1 MKALIAALAVLF
13 VVLQWRFW
21 VGDGSVRELSQ
32 TRSEVQ
38 KLRVELNEQRDVN
51 TALRAEVT
59 DLVDGVGEI
68 EERARAE
75 LGMIRDD
82 ETFYQFVGTRP
93 EEAAADN
100 IADGKSILGDDAVPV
115 NTQ

>member
-1 MKALIAALAVLF
+1 MKALIALLAVLF

-21 VGDGSVRELSQ
+21 VGDGSVRELGQ
-32 TRSEVQ
+32 TRDEVQ
-38 KLRVELNEQRDVN
+38 KLKTKLNQQRDVN

-68 EERARAE
+68 EERARGE
-75 LGMIRDD
+75 LGMIGQD

-93 EEAAADN
+93 EPAADN
-100 IADGKSILGDDAVPV
+100 IADGKSVIVDGAA
-115 NTQ
+115 TGTGQ

>member
-1 MKALIAALAVLF
+1 MKALIAALAIMF

-21 VGDGSVRELSQ
+21 VGNGSVRELRQ

-38 KLRVELNEQRDVN
+38 KLRVELNEQRDIN

-68 EERARAE
+68 EERARGE
-75 LGMIRDD
+75 LGMIGQD
-82 ETFYQFVGTRP
+82 ETFYQFVGTRA
-93 EEAAADN
+93 ETAADN
-100 IADGKSILGDDAVPV
+100 IADGKAMIGAEAV
-115 NTQ
+115 NGNAQ